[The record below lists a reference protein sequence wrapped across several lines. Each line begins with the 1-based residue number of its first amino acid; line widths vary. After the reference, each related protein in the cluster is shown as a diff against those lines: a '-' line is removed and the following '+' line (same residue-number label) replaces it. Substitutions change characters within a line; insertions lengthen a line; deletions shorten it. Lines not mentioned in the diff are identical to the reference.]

1 MRNRTG
7 SQASAP
13 VVGIWLAWAFA
24 IVVTLAIGRATG
36 AIGPPHGRVGGELWP
51 LWSWDYDLY
60 RYVAHHWYTADHV
73 DPTYAFFPLWPAVL
87 WAARPL
93 SDWVLPELV
102 VLLATLAAFMGVA
115 AASPRGER
123 RRVALTLACWPGSFV
138 LALAYPDALAL
149 GCGAWA
155 CVLAARGKSAAAAGL
170 AVAAAVARPPAFLL
184 ALPLAVVSRARWVA
198 AAPVAAAAAVH
209 VYFWARSGSPFAF
222 ARAQSNWHRG
232 TASFGHW
239 WDRLSERPLLLVGV
253 AVLALFLLVALSRFR
268 RGVWLAPY
276 VLLVPLVVLAAST
289 SATAVQVAQCAFV
302 LPLAGILWSMGRAY
316 RVWALFA
323 SAVLGLSLLSGSVQS
338 FGRQALF
345 AFPLL
350 WVPAEG
356 PAWLRA
362 RPVVALALAA
372 NVALC
377 LTVTRWA
384 P

>member
-13 VVGIWLAWAFA
+13 VVRIWCAWAIG

-36 AIGPPHGRVGGELWP
+36 AIGPPHGRVGGVLWP

-73 DPTYAFFPLWPAVL
+73 DPTYAFFPLWPALL
-87 WAARPL
+87 WTARPL
-93 SDWVLPELV
+93 SDWVVPELV
-102 VLLATLAAFMGVA
+102 VVLATLAAFGGIA
-115 AASPRGER
+115 AASPSGR
-123 RRVALTLACWPGSFV
+123 RLRIALTLACWPGSFV
-138 LALAYPDALAL
+138 LALAYPDALAVA
-149 GCGAWA
+149 CGAWA

-170 AVAAAVARPPAFLL
+170 AVVAAVARPPAFLL
-184 ALPLAVVSRARWVA
+184 AIPLVAVSRARWVA
-198 AAPVAAAAAVH
+198 AAPVAAAATVH

-239 WDRLSERPLLLVGV
+239 WDRISEHPLLLVGV
-253 AVLALFLLVALSRFR
+253 AILALSLFVALSHFR
-268 RGVWLAPY
+268 SRAWLAPY
-276 VLLVPLVVLAAST
+276 VLLVPLVVLAART
-289 SATAVQVAQCAFV
+289 GATAVQVAQCAFV
-302 LPLAGILWSMGRAY
+302 LPLAGILWTMGRSY

-323 SAVLGLSLLSGSVQS
+323 SAVLALSLLSGSVQS

-356 PAWLRA
+356 PSWLRT
-362 RPVVALALAA
+362 RPVVALALAS

>member
-13 VVGIWLAWAFA
+13 VVAIWCAWAIG
-24 IVVTLAIGRATG
+24 IVVTLALGRVTG
-36 AIGPPHGRVGGELWP
+36 AIGAPHGRVGDALWP

-60 RYVAHHWYTADHV
+60 RYVADHWYTADRV

-87 WAARPL
+87 WATRPL
-93 SDWVLPELV
+93 SDWVVPELV
-102 VLLATLAAFMGVA
+102 VLAATLAAFAGVT
-115 AASPRGER
+115 AASPGGER

-149 GCGAWA
+149 ACGAWA
-155 CVLAARGKSAAAAGL
+155 CVHAARGRPAAAAAL
-170 AVAAAVARPPAFLL
+170 AVAAAVARPQAFLL
-184 ALPLAVVSRARWVA
+184 AIPIAALSRPRWVA
-198 AAPVAAAAAVH
+198 AAPVVAAAAVH
-209 VYFWARSGSPFAF
+209 GYFWARSGSPFAF

-239 WDRLSERPLLLVGV
+239 WDRISEEPLLLVAAG
-253 AVLALFLLVALSRFR
+253 ALFVLLVVALTRYR
-268 RGVWLAPY
+268 RGAWLAPY
-276 VLLVPLVVLAAST
+276 VLLVPLVVLAART

-302 LPLAGILWSMGRAY
+302 LPLAAILWTMGRAY
-316 RVWALFA
+316 RVWAIFA
-323 SAVLGLSLLSGSVQS
+323 SAVLALSLLSGSVQS

-362 RPVVALALAA
+362 RPVAVLALAA